1 MKNIVFDLGGVVVD
15 WNPERLM
22 QEYTGGPEMPV
33 ALFKKGFF
41 QEFWPDY
48 DRGLMDQ
55 VKIVKEMSMFAGRS
69 YAECWDFVEFIK
81 HSLRNIPETVQLIR
95 ELSARGYRLFC
106 LSNMS
111 VEFYDYLKEREVFRY
126 FEGQIISALEHVIKP
141 EKEIY
146 EILIHRYG
154 LKPAESLFIDDLQ
167 INVASARE
175 LGFHTVHFVDKAAGI
190 REIQESS
197 GLISTF

>member
-22 QEYTGGPEMPV
+22 QEYTGDPEMPV

-41 QEFWPDY
+41 QEYWPEY
-48 DRGLMDQ
+48 DRGTVDQ
-55 VKIVKEMSMFAGRS
+55 TGIVKQMSEFAGRRF
-69 YAECWDFVEFIK
+69 AECWDFVEFVK
-81 HSLRNIPETVQLIR
+81 HSLRDIPATVHLIR
-95 ELSARGYRLFC
+95 ELSGKGYRLFC

-111 VEFYDYLKEREVFRY
+111 VEYYDYLKEREVFRY

-146 EILIHRYG
+146 EVLMHRYDVV
-154 LKPAESLFIDDLQ
+154 PEESVFIDDLEKN
-167 INVASARE
+167 IDAARE
-175 LGFHTVHFVDKAAGI
+175 LGFHTVHFTDKEKGI
-190 REIQESS
+190 RQIREMIRC
-197 GLISTF
+197 